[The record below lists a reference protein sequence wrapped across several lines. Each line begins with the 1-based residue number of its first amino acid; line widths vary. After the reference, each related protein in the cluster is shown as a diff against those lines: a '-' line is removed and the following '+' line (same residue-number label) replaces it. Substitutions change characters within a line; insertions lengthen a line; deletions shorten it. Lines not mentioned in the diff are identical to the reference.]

1 MYTFL
6 YKNVNIHMLKDKFI
20 KKHTFGT
27 FATLNITMVIAP
39 KHIRISAEMRLSIHM
54 LAEQN
59 TLSTKSANTYE
70 NILLGFFKIFK
81 TDKTLNPINYI
92 VSNFDIHDETIPD
105 YIPFLINFNHS
116 EYLLNILIWDYEQL
130 C

>member
-1 MYTFL
+1 MHF
-6 YKNVNIHMLKDKFI
+6 KPIN
-20 KKHTFGT
+20 
-27 FATLNITMVIAP
+27 
-39 KHIRISAEMRLSIHM
+39 ISAEMRLSSHM
-54 LAEQN
+54 LADQN

>member
-1 MYTFL
+1 MHF
-6 YKNVNIHMLKDKFI
+6 KPIN
-20 KKHTFGT
+20 
-27 FATLNITMVIAP
+27 
-39 KHIRISAEMRLSIHM
+39 ISAEMRLSSHM

-59 TLSTKSANTYE
+59 
-70 NILLGFFKIFK
+70 IFK
-81 TDKTLNPINYI
+81 TDTTLNPINYI

>member
-1 MYTFL
+1 MRSSIY
-6 YKNVNIHMLKDKFI
+6 M
-20 KKHTFGT
+20 
-27 FATLNITMVIAP
+27 P
-39 KHIRISAEMRLSIHM
+39 AEH
-54 LAEQN
+54 N
-59 TLSTKSANTYE
+59 TLATKSVNTYE

-92 VSNFDIHDETIPD
+92 LSNFDIHDETIPD

-116 EYLLNILIWDYEQL
+116 EYLLNIMIWDYDQL

>member
-1 MYTFL
+1 M
-6 YKNVNIHMLKDKFI
+6 H
-20 KKHTFGT
+20 
-27 FATLNITMVIAP
+27 
-39 KHIRISAEMRLSIHM
+39 S
-54 LAEQN
+54 EQN
-59 TLSTKSANTYE
+59 TLSKKSVNIYE

-92 VSNFDIHDETIPD
+92 VSNFDIYDETVPD

-116 EYLLNILIWDYEQL
+116 EYLLDIMIWDYEQL